1 MKFIITMSITAA
13 AIAIVAAFFS
23 VYGLAH
29 TFSGAFWSVVFMG
42 GSLEAGQ
49 LVLLSFVY
57 RFKDLIGWRMKIP
70 ATVLLISLMFLKS
83 LGIYGYLSSA
93 YQTDTVDMKQVNAS
107 MDMKKQEQVS
117 LQKRKDAMDQQI
129 SQLPTRDV
137 RGKQKLMTQ
146 FGPEMEAT
154 NNRLSALNVE
164 IQELTTKQ
172 ITTDSHVGPI
182 VFIAK
187 AMGLDPDHATNI
199 LILLIVF
206 VFDPLAIFLTI
217 ATNIAV
223 FHYEKKK
230 ESLMGEGSTSVPSP
244 ADPIKMVDLTST
256 MSSIDGESVQV
267 DTNSDPT
274 PEYPE
279 LIPSVTFDQPAEEQ
293 PTDQQPDHKIIR
305 EIDHIYNELAT
316 KPETTPIDQQ
326 MLNMIEKF
334 RTRQNIVKQVRNG
347 TV

>member
-42 GSLEAGQ
+42 GALEAGQ

-57 RFKDLIGWRMKIP
+57 RFKDLIGWKMKIP

-93 YQTDTVDMKQVNAS
+93 YQTDTIDMKQVNAS
-107 MDMKKQEQVS
+107 MEIKKEEQAS
-117 LQKRKDAMDQQI
+117 LQKRKDAMDLQI
-129 SQLPTRDV
+129 SQLPIKDV
-137 RGKQKLMTQ
+137 RGKQKLMMQ
-146 FGPEMEAT
+146 FGPEMEST
-154 NNRLSALNVE
+154 NARLTALNTE
-164 IQELTTKQ
+164 IQDLTTKQ

-223 FHYEKKK
+223 FHYEKRK
-230 ESLMGEGSTSVPSP
+230 
-244 ADPIKMVDLTST
+244 
-256 MSSIDGESVQV
+256 
-267 DTNSDPT
+267 
-274 PEYPE
+274 
-279 LIPSVTFDQPAEEQ
+279 AEETSRTEVNSSAAAPLVSPITIDQ
-293 PTDQQPDHKIIR
+293 LTNNILSTDVDSIQIDTDSSPKPEDVPLVPDVPEEKIIQ

-316 KPETTPIDQQ
+316 KPDTTPVDQQ

-334 RTRQNIVKQVRNG
+334 RTRQNLVKQVRNG
-347 TV
+347 SV